1 MRNNPDTWLPD
12 PNQPSLLMTFFS
24 HGWKQ
29 RVFSQSGNNRQRFV
43 QLTKTVISSQAA
55 GVLLMTLMAFFFGAS
70 VGVPAFLAGCYTLV
84 TLNNSLDY
92 EINPLI
98 RALDS
103 HGMSFVMS
111 FFLLSAIY
119 SSGQLIGF
127 FGTLLFLIASL
138 PFLFDGALGVI
149 SISRQRNFVQSI

>member
-103 HGMSFVMS
+103 HVSIFLALTSCLKGMSFVMS
-111 FFLLSAIY
+111 FLLLSAIY
-119 SSGQLIGF
+119 SSG
-127 FGTLLFLIASL
+127 
-138 PFLFDGALGVI
+138 
-149 SISRQRNFVQSI
+149 

>member
-55 GVLLMTLMAFFFGAS
+55 GVLLMTLMAFFFGAA

-103 HGMSFVMS
+103 HVSA
-111 FFLLSAIY
+111 FL
-119 SSGQLIGF
+119 
-127 FGTLLFLIASL
+127 
-138 PFLFDGALGVI
+138 ALTNV
-149 SISRQRNFVQSI
+149 SRE